1 LGIVTLECIQDWTV
15 RKYTIDLSQQLATN
29 IKYLQVQTLK
39 NVSVKGQKGLIL
51 NSNIDTDMYLL
62 YELEIII

>member
-1 LGIVTLECIQDWTV
+1 MLECIQDWTV

>member
-1 LGIVTLECIQDWTV
+1 MLECIQDWTV

-51 NSNIDTDMYLL
+51 NSNFDTDMYLL

>member
-1 LGIVTLECIQDWTV
+1 MLECIQDWTV

-39 NVSVKGQKGLIL
+39 NVSVKGQKIG
-51 NSNIDTDMYLL
+51 
-62 YELEIII
+62 

>member
-1 LGIVTLECIQDWTV
+1 MLECIQDWTV

-51 NSNIDTDMYLL
+51 NSNFDTVMYLL

>member
-1 LGIVTLECIQDWTV
+1 MLECIQDWTV
-15 RKYTIDLSQQLATN
+15 RKYTIDLSQQLSTN